1 MCLFEKFSLSG
12 VIQDKWRHL
21 LAAGQNDLDMFE
33 HMSSLTLDS
42 LLKCTFS
49 CDSECPGLV
58 SAFTH
63 THMRKHKCLTSAHL
77 PVSQKTPRIHRSHF
91 AAVQSGG

>member
-1 MCLFEKFSLSG
+1 MRSNVCPEMLFDVFG

-21 LAAGQNDLDMFE
+21 LAAGQNDVDMFE

-49 CDSECPGLV
+49 CDSQCPG
-58 SAFTH
+58 
-63 THMRKHKCLTSAHL
+63 
-77 PVSQKTPRIHRSHF
+77 
-91 AAVQSGG
+91 